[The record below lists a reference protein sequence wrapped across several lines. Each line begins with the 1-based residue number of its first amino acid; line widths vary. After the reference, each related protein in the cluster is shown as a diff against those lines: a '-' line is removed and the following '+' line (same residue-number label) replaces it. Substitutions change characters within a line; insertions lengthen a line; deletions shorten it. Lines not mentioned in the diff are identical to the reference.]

1 MNAAETAYNV
11 AVFATTVPFFATS
24 LPFLA
29 VFAAQNAKRHG
40 AVGRK
45 LA

>member
-1 MNAAETAYNV
+1 VNAAETAYNV

-29 VFAAQNAKRHG
+29 AQNAKRHG